1 MRRGV
6 RVRFW
11 LEAAMGAV
19 SAGLLALTF
28 VWRDWIEAIFGVD
41 PDHGS
46 GSLEWLIAGALL
58 LITIALGVIA
68 RAEWRRPAFSA

>member
-1 MRRGV
+1 MRHEV

-11 LEAAMGAV
+11 MEAAMGGV
-19 SAGLLALTF
+19 SAFLLALTF
-28 VWRDWIEAIFGVD
+28 VWRDWIEAMFGVD

-58 LITIALGVIA
+58 LITVAFGVVA
-68 RAEWRRPAFSA
+68 RDEWRRPAFSA